1 MSVKTFK
8 GKVVSNKMQ
17 KTVVVAIEM
26 PKKHPIYN
34 KDIKSTT
41 KIKARDEVGVLIGDA
56 VIIEGCKPYSKS
68 VAFRVVGKIS
78 KEEKK

>member
-1 MSVKTFK
+1 MSIKTLK
-8 GKVVSNKMQ
+8 GKVISNKMQ

-34 KDIKSTT
+34 KEIKNTV
-41 KIKARDEVGVLIGDA
+41 KIKARDEIGVLVGDI
-56 VIIEGCKPYSKS
+56 VIIEECRSLSKT
-68 VAFRVVGKIS
+68 VAFKVIGKIS